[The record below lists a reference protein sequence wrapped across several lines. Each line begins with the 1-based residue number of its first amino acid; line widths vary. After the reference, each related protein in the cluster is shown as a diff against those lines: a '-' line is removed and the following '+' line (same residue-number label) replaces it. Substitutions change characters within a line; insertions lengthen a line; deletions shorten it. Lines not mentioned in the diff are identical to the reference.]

1 MIIKII
7 KLYETVTVWLPVLT
21 GLILAAE
28 AELGEGGGKEKKET
42 VLANLTDVL
51 DDSFAWIKADWAQRA
66 VSCVID
72 LVIWLLNKKP
82 EWTKSLGKLKDLFG

>member
-1 MIIKII
+1 MVIKII

-28 AELGEGGGKEKKET
+28 AELGDGAGADKKKA
-42 VLANLTDVL
+42 VLENLTDVL
-51 DDSFAWIKADWAQRA
+51 DDSYVWIKADWAQRA

-72 LVIWLLNKKP
+72 LIIWLLNKKP
-82 EWTKSLGKLKDLFG
+82 EWTKSLGKLKDLFA